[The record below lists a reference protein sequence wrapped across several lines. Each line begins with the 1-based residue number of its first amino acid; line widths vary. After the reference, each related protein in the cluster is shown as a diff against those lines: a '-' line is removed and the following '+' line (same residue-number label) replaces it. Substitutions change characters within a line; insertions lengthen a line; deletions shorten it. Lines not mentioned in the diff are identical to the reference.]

1 MLAVRFRRSTAT
13 SPPSSPT
20 GTSSHSPPAQTVGP
34 DDRRP
39 SRPVLRA
46 AGGATPPADSPGD
59 RVVGVGG
66 RPVGGELVVGLP
78 GLAAQVGT
86 AARSIRDRGYVRA
99 WRGRSRIIGNP
110 PWLSHGCAATPG
122 RTALTTRQY
131 LPGCAG
137 RWRSRPSRP
146 RPWPRCGLTTR
157 RLSSIPAI
165 RR

>member
-13 SPPSSPT
+13 SPPSSRT

-34 DDRRP
+34 DDRRQ

-46 AGGATPPADSPGD
+46 AGGATPPADSPDD

-99 WRGRSRIIGNP
+99 WRE
-110 PWLSHGCAATPG
+110 
-122 RTALTTRQY
+122 TTGQY

-137 RWRSRPSRP
+137 RWRSRPSWP
-146 RPWPRCGLTTR
+146 RPWP
-157 RLSSIPAI
+157 
-165 RR
+165 